1 MKKIRTVTMM
11 YMKYFCSKRQLPD
24 QQKLD
29 PLEFWI
35 HNEKIYP
42 TLAPFVQDILVISA
56 SSTPVERVFSKAG
69 YSSSGR
75 KNRLAGSNLELEV
88 LLKANKSYII

>member
-1 MKKIRTVTMM
+1 MNKIRRVTMM
-11 YMKYFCSKRQLPD
+11 VHEYFCSKRQLPE
-24 QQKLD
+24 QKKLN

-42 TLAPFVQDILVISA
+42 TLAPFAQDILVIPA
-56 SSTPVERVFSKAG
+56 SSTLVERVFSKAG
-69 YSSSGR
+69 YSSSR
-75 KNRLAGSNLELEV
+75 RNRLAGSNLELEV